1 LINDDAAYT
10 VIDVVGGGREPQAVA
25 ESNATAPTAITRVSS
40 LFIASDHTDPTQRC
54 ERRPDRLAIRL
65 RPNHRRSTS
74 RTLAYVLGH
83 SHVELRAM
91 PRGAERTAWRLRI
104 AHLALLGQG
113 IVIGVLGGFALA
125 WSMANLPFGPDGS
138 PILGLTLTPLHG
150 ALLVAGGALA
160 TLACLGRWTTVG
172 FAAIAAGGWIALTIV
187 CAIEAAH
194 HAPGVLGFDPHDTV
208 LYAALGVYNL
218 ALFTWL
224 APLLLPSA
232 RSGARR

>member
-1 LINDDAAYT
+1 
-10 VIDVVGGGREPQAVA
+10 
-25 ESNATAPTAITRVSS
+25 
-40 LFIASDHTDPTQRC
+40 
-54 ERRPDRLAIRL
+54 
-65 RPNHRRSTS
+65 
-74 RTLAYVLGH
+74 
-83 SHVELRAM
+83 M
-91 PRGAERTAWRLRI
+91 PRGTERTTSRLRI

-125 WSMANLPFGPDGS
+125 WSMANVPFGPNGS
-138 PILGLTLTPLHG
+138 PILGLTVTPLHG

-172 FAAIAAGGWIALTIV
+172 FAAIAAAGWTALTIV

-194 HAPGVLGFDPHDTV
+194 HTPGVLGFDTHDTV
-208 LYAALGVYNL
+208 LYGALGLYNL

-224 APLLLPSA
+224 APLALPSA

>member
-1 LINDDAAYT
+1 
-10 VIDVVGGGREPQAVA
+10 
-25 ESNATAPTAITRVSS
+25 
-40 LFIASDHTDPTQRC
+40 
-54 ERRPDRLAIRL
+54 
-65 RPNHRRSTS
+65 
-74 RTLAYVLGH
+74 
-83 SHVELRAM
+83 M
-91 PRGAERTAWRLRI
+91 PRGAERKTSRLRI

-138 PILGLTLTPLHG
+138 PILGLTVTPLHG

-160 TLACLGRWTTVG
+160 TLACLSRWTTVG
-172 FAAIAAGGWIALTIV
+172 FAAIAAGGWTALTIV
-187 CAIEAAH
+187 CAIQAAR

-208 LYAALGVYNL
+208 LYGALGVYNL